1 MYLILVAL
9 TATSWILS
17 PEFASGGRRIF
28 IGSLAGGLV
37 VLAASLLT
45 RMHLAYLAS
54 IERLEASKN
63 ST

>member
-9 TATSWILS
+9 TAAFWILS
-17 PEFASGGRRIF
+17 PEIAAGGRRIL
-28 IGSLAGGLV
+28 IGSLAGGLI

-45 RMHLAYLAS
+45 RMRLEYMAS
-54 IERLEASKN
+54 IERLEDRKN